1 MFIDAVKAHRDGVPE
16 KLEREIRAFV
26 QQEVMHSREHVSFNK
41 RVVDA
46 GYDTTSLERTV
57 DEVLALINA
66 RPKIVNLCAT
76 IALEHYT
83 AILAQMFLND
93 PMAFNGS
100 EGEEA
105 QLWKWHAIEEI
116 EHKGV
121 AYDTWLHATRD
132 WSRFRRWRMKAIMMT
147 LVTLRFWPKRIR
159 GMLDLLA
166 QDGLTGWRV
175 KARVAWFMLGKPGVL
190 RRVFLPWLAFF
201 MPGFHPWNEDD
212 RHLIALN
219 DSDYE
224 AARLPQALA
233 A

>member
-1 MFIDAVKAHRDGVPE
+1 
-16 KLEREIRAFV
+16 
-26 QQEVMHSREHVSFNK
+26 
-41 RVVDA
+41 
-46 GYDTTSLERTV
+46 
-57 DEVLALINA
+57 
-66 RPKIVNLCAT
+66 
-76 IALEHYT
+76 
-83 AILAQMFLND
+83 
-93 PMAFNGS
+93 
-100 EGEEA
+100 
-105 QLWKWHAIEEI
+105 
-116 EHKGV
+116 
-121 AYDTWLHATRD
+121 
-132 WSRFRRWRMKAIMMT
+132 MKAIMMT